1 MPGPSNSIVQLADRR
16 VDLVRQQVLHA
27 DGKTVALTT
36 RESQLMGFLVDRA
49 EQDVS
54 RDELLDQVWEYR
66 ANYATRA
73 VDVAMRRLRSKVE
86 PDPSKP
92 VHLISVHGVGYRF
105 VPPPSDT
112 ARFDTPAPPPAR
124 TTNLRSERST
134 FFGRGEE
141 LSHLGRLFTDGARLV
156 SVLGPG
162 GVGKTRLA
170 LAAARLALQ
179 SSDGVWVV
187 DLTDAT
193 DLDGVLSAMGRTLGV
208 PLVHSADN
216 IEILGQAMAHRGRL
230 FVVFDNFEHVVET
243 AAPTIGRWLQLAPTS
258 RFLVTSRERLRVQG
272 EHTIELQPLDDESA
286 RELFL
291 DRARAA
297 GAELEGANPAEIDA
311 ILRKLDRLPLAIE
324 LAAPRARLL
333 SLEKLRERLDH
344 RFRVLAAKS
353 AGDGS
358 DRQSTL
364 RKAIDWSWDLLDE
377 HERAALAQC
386 SVFVGGFSLDGAEA
400 VVELGDDA
408 PWTLDVI
415 EALRDKSLLRVSEPD
430 DLPGEVRF
438 SMYESI
444 RAYATERL
452 AELDPDGTTVDRH
465 ATWVL
470 EHAQGL
476 KDRLQGHGGLSSFL
490 QLAVE
495 SDNLLAIQ
503 SRRKRT
509 HPEQSLHA
517 TLLLQPVLR
526 TRGPTS
532 LHHRLLDEAVDQATA
547 LADDAVCAQLHL
559 AKGRALRVRGAVD
572 DAKQEL
578 GKALPLFA
586 GSNSVA
592 GELEALAVLATLN
605 TDQGRIDEAEA
616 IVHAALPQA
625 EQHGLLRLRGLL
637 TGLLA
642 GHRLARGHVGDAERL
657 CAEAIQL
664 LTEAGDE
671 VSMATNLSVM
681 GLMCAEIGRVDE
693 ARTYIERAQRI
704 HRAWGDLK
712 GHATTLNSLA
722 SLHARKGDLQA
733 TLEHSTEALRLF
745 REIGFRRFAGLT
757 LLNLGA
763 TQWAL
768 GEPEVALQHFLDA
781 SETLA
786 AAGDSVIDAM
796 AHFYRASLLASRDDV
811 MGATVAFDR
820 GDELVRGLQ
829 YRQAAGVQLVASGFL
844 DMARARQPDAPD
856 ADALLSHASD
866 IARDAEQSPVVGIQ
880 FMGKLLAKELGR
892 GEG

>member
-1 MPGPSNSIVQLADRR
+1 MTGPSQLSIVQLADRR

-27 DGKTVALTT
+27 DGRTVALTT
-36 RESQLMGFLVDRA
+36 REAQLMGFLVERA

-54 RDELLDQVWEYR
+54 RDELLDRVWEYR
-66 ANYATRA
+66 ATYATRA

-105 VPPPSDT
+105 VPPPQDT

-124 TTNLRSERST
+124 TTNLRTERST
-134 FFGRGEE
+134 FFGRSAE
-141 LSHLGRLFTDGARLV
+141 LSQLGRLFTDGARLV

-170 LAAARLALQ
+170 LAAARLAQQ
-179 SSDGVWVV
+179 SSDSVWAI
-187 DLTDAT
+187 DLTDAS
-193 DLDGVLSAMGRTLGV
+193 DLDGVLAAVGRALQV

-216 IEILGQAMAHRGRL
+216 IELLGRAMANRGRL
-230 FVVFDNFEHVVET
+230 FVVFDNFEHVVD
-243 AAPTIGRWLQLAPTS
+243 AAAATLGKWLQLAPS
-258 RFLVTSRERLRVQG
+258 ARFLVTSRERLRVQG
-272 EHTIELQPLDDESA
+272 EHTIELQPLDEASA

-297 GAELEGANPAEIDA
+297 GADVEGASMAEIDG

-358 DRQSTL
+358 ERQSTL

-377 HERAALAQC
+377 HERLALAQC

-400 VVELGDDA
+400 VVELDDEA

-430 DLPGEVRF
+430 ELPGEVRF

-444 RAYATERL
+444 REYAAERL
-452 AELDPDGTTVDRH
+452 DELDPARATEDRH
-465 ATWVL
+465 ARWVL
-470 EHAQGL
+470 DHAEELMG
-476 KDRLQGHGGLSSFL
+476 RLQGHGGLANFL

-503 SRRKRT
+503 ARRRHS
-509 HPEQSLHA
+509 HPEDSLRA
-517 TLLLQPVLR
+517 TLLLEPVIR
-526 TRGPTS
+526 TRGPSS
-532 LHHRLLDEAVDQATA
+532 LHHRLLDEALEQAIA
-547 LADDAVCAQLHL
+547 LGDDDARATLHL
-559 AKGRALRVRGAVD
+559 ARGRALRVRGALD
-572 DAKQEL
+572 EARQEL
-578 GKALPLFA
+578 GKAMPLFRGDSTA
-586 GSNSVA
+586 A
-592 GELEALAVLATLN
+592 LEGELEALAVLATIN

-625 EQHGLLRLRGLL
+625 EDRGLLRLRGLL
-637 TGLLA
+637 TGLLS
-642 GHRLARGHVGDAERL
+642 GHQLSRGHIEQAERL

-664 LTEAGDE
+664 LTDAGDE
-671 VSMATNLSVM
+671 FTMATNLSLM

-693 ARTYIERAQRI
+693 ALTYIERAQRI
-704 HRAWGDLK
+704 HRSWGDIK
-712 GHATTLNSLA
+712 GHAMTLTSLA
-722 SLHARKGDLQA
+722 SLHARREEHEK
-733 TLEHSTEALRLF
+733 TLETSLEALRLF

-757 LLNLGA
+757 QLNIGA
-763 TQWAL
+763 TRWAL
-768 GEPEVALQHFLDA
+768 DEPEEALEHFVDSA
-781 SETLA
+781 ETLT
-786 AAGDSVIDAM
+786 AAGDDVLAAM
-796 AHFYRASLLASRDDV
+796 AHLYRASLLASRGDLA
-811 MGATVAFDR
+811 GATAAFER

-829 YRQAAGVQLVASGFL
+829 YRQVAGIRLVASGFL
-844 DMARARQPDAPD
+844 DMARARSGAPD
-856 ADALLSHASD
+856 AGALLSHASD
-866 IARDAEQSPVVGIQ
+866 IARDAEQSPVTGTQ
-880 FMGKLLAKELGR
+880 FMGRLLARELNA
-892 GEG
+892 